1 MKLKRPGIASF
12 KKIREAAGLTQK
24 EIADLTGVSQ
34 TWVNHF
40 ENDSPS
46 YLARTYLAVFYTLM
60 AKEVHMENDLFLEV
74 QTYAQEKNI
83 NYTAT

>member
-1 MKLKRPGIASF
+1 MKLKRPGISSF
-12 KKIREAAGLTQK
+12 KKIREAVGLTQK
-24 EIADLTGVSQ
+24 EIAELTGVSQ
-34 TWVNHF
+34 AWVNHF

-83 NYTAT
+83 NYPAT